1 MHTHSAPGAP
11 AAQHGQTGP
20 AASVTENAAQVKEAA
35 AQAGDGPGACA
46 AEAEGAAG
54 AMPEEKRAPG
64 AQAAGGRAQPAQVPG
79 GVQQQRQAAAQAGD
93 GPKACAAEAEGAAG
107 AMPEEKRAPGA
118 QAARGQAQ
126 PAQMPGGVQQRQAA
140 AQAGDGPG
148 ACAAEAAGAA
158 GAMPAEKCA
167 PGAQAAGGRAQPAQV
182 PGGVQQRQ
190 AAVRAKEAGAR
201 AGAGPEACA
210 AETEGAAGARP
221 EEKRAPGAQA
231 ARGRDAPCPAGA
243 APMPAEGAQAH
254 GAPGC
259 GRAKLWPLFL
269 ATLYI
274 STFTFGGGFVIV
286 TFMKRKFVDSLKWL
300 SEEEMLDFAALAQ
313 ASPGAI
319 AVNAAILVGWRV
331 CGPAGMAV
339 AVLGTI
345 LPPMVIL
352 SVVSLFYAA
361 FAANRWVALALKGMQ
376 AGVAAVILDV
386 ACGLGA
392 GVAKERSALSLALM
406 AGAFLASFVFGVNV
420 IFIILAAALAGVG
433 KTLWHKRKGAGAP

>member
-1 MHTHSAPGAP
+1 
-11 AAQHGQTGP
+11 
-20 AASVTENAAQVKEAA
+20 
-35 AQAGDGPGACA
+35 
-46 AEAEGAAG
+46 
-54 AMPEEKRAPG
+54 MPE
-64 AQAAGGRAQPAQVPG
+64 
-79 GVQQQRQAAAQAGD
+79 
-93 GPKACAAEAEGAAG
+93 
-107 AMPEEKRAPGA
+107 
-118 QAARGQAQ
+118 
-126 PAQMPGGVQQRQAA
+126 
-140 AQAGDGPG
+140 
-148 ACAAEAAGAA
+148 
-158 GAMPAEKCA
+158 EKCA

>member
-1 MHTHSAPGAP
+1 M
-11 AAQHGQTGP
+11 QCR
-20 AASVTENAAQVKEAA
+20 KK
-35 AQAGDGPGACA
+35 
-46 AEAEGAAG
+46 
-54 AMPEEKRAPG
+54 KRAPG
-64 AQAAGGRAQPAQVPG
+64 TQAAGGQV
-79 GVQQQRQAAAQAGD
+79 
-93 GPKACAAEAEGAAG
+93 
-107 AMPEEKRAPGA
+107 
-118 QAARGQAQ
+118 
-126 PAQMPGGVQQRQAA
+126 
-140 AQAGDGPG
+140 
-148 ACAAEAAGAA
+148 
-158 GAMPAEKCA
+158 
-167 PGAQAAGGRAQPAQV
+167 
-182 PGGVQQRQ
+182 
-190 AAVRAKEAGAR
+190 
-201 AGAGPEACA
+201 
-210 AETEGAAGARP
+210 
-221 EEKRAPGAQA
+221 
-231 ARGRDAPCPAGA
+231 APCPAGA
-243 APMPAEGAQAH
+243 GAHAGRRRTAH

-259 GRAKLWPLFL
+259 GRAKLWTLFL

-392 GVAKERSALSLALM
+392 GWPKSA
-406 AGAFLASFVFGVNV
+406 
-420 IFIILAAALAGVG
+420 
-433 KTLWHKRKGAGAP
+433 APFPLR